1 MVTKMM
7 SKSAKTNLIGV
18 VCHLFFF
25 FLKPVAFFELRGDFF
40 QHFWKKQ
47 SFVVRLVIWICLL
60 YIALKERLR
69 CYAALSQ
76 GQFEFCLLFFG
87 SAALFFLCSCASN
100 FIFSEGVQLFSY
112 DFYYFA
118 FVVQRLKSKFGVL
131 DPEQFCKLNH
141 VGVLVTFE
149 KVRWTN
155 ACFEKTALS
164 RMCILC

>member
-1 MVTKMM
+1 MR
-7 SKSAKTNLIGV
+7 
-18 VCHLFFF
+18 LFHKASLN
-25 FLKPVAFFELRGDFF
+25 FL
-40 QHFWKKQ
+40 
-47 SFVVRLVIWICLL
+47 SF
-60 YIALKERLR
+60 
-69 CYAALSQ
+69 
-76 GQFEFCLLFFG
+76 FFG

-149 KVRWTN
+149 KVR
-155 ACFEKTALS
+155 
-164 RMCILC
+164 